1 LVRSV
6 DVKMVRGGVRDKT
19 STMFWTEHYGS
30 VQKDNA
36 MSFTTTQGLRKT
48 KKNRACY
55 LLGEASYGGEDNRLV
70 WSPLAEVASVLNF
83 HSGTRGVEKVEEVA

>member
-1 LVRSV
+1 MVRSV

-36 MSFTTTQGLRKT
+36 MSFTTT
-48 KKNRACY
+48 
-55 LLGEASYGGEDNRLV
+55 
-70 WSPLAEVASVLNF
+70 
-83 HSGTRGVEKVEEVA
+83 